1 MATCVYRGVI
11 RWRNGR
17 TGDDDDDDDQEAV
30 VILMRESEIFSGLYN
45 YDIVVIIVVSSQSH
59 LCRLHF

>member
-30 VILMRESEIFSGLYN
+30 VILMRESEIFSGL
-45 YDIVVIIVVSSQSH
+45 
-59 LCRLHF
+59 